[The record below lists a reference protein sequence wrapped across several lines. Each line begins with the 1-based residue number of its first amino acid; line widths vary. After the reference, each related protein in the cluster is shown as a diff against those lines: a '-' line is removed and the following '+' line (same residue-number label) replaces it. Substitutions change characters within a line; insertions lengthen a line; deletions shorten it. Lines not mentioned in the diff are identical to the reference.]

1 MQLRNH
7 PLMSY
12 GGMPNWP
19 PIWTWIGGEEN
30 KHPRGEIGI
39 LKEVRLSKVEPS
51 NRFFLIIEYDEA
63 AYIGSLSFDD
73 PSFCRQISKLLIDH
87 CGYSIRDIG
96 GLDVGQ
102 TP

>member
-19 PIWTWIGGEEN
+19 PVWTWIGGEEN
-30 KHPRGEIGI
+30 KQPRGEIGI
-39 LKEVRLSKVEPS
+39 LKEVRLAKVEPS

-63 AYIGSLSFDD
+63 SYIGSLSFDD

-87 CGYSIRDIG
+87 CGYSIQDVG